1 MRHPNKQEGYENS
14 GDIPHTE
21 NLSSNYTL
29 PEDYF
34 MSMNCSSGYGSIISN
49 DTIKEDEEI
58 LRDQRNKEQETE
70 SKNPPEHNSQGHT
83 LKE

>member
-1 MRHPNKQEGYENS
+1 
-14 GDIPHTE
+14 
-21 NLSSNYTL
+21 
-29 PEDYF
+29 

-58 LRDQRNKEQETE
+58 LRDQRTKEQETE